1 MNEKEQ
7 NRAILSKYIMKL
19 IDEEL
24 DKDDCDMELIDR
36 YNAIL
41 DEIDGPNYA
50 PDPER
55 KKQTLAELDRA
66 YKEAAS
72 KHEKLERNSVKIK
85 RRFNFLNWKI
95 AVAACLCF
103 IVVTPLAV
111 SAFSGTNPVELIA
124 SLGRRIFQMEE
135 NTPYN
140 YGEMTFI
147 RNGESQTYESI
158 QECLKQENIDI
169 LYPSWLPDG
178 TKIESV
184 RVTNNP
190 DGDIVLFQFNNDF
203 IMLSAELYT
212 IDLSVYINSDKYK
225 LETLNGI
232 ECYIESSEAISYY
245 NVIFVQDNCTY
256 NMSIKDIEILPLIME
271 NLKQGESR

>member
-95 AVAACLCF
+95 AVVVCLCF

-111 SAFSGTNPVELIA
+111 SAFSGTSPVELIK
-124 SLGRRIFQMEE
+124 SLGRRIFHMDE
-135 NTPYN
+135 NTPYD
-140 YGEMTFI
+140 YDEMTFI
-147 RNGESQTYESI
+147 RNGEVRIYESI
-158 QECLKQENIDI
+158 QECFNQEDINI
-169 LYPSWLPDG
+169 LYPSWLPEG
-178 TKIESV
+178 TKVESV
-184 RVTNNP
+184 MVTNTTE
-190 DGDIVLFQFNNDF
+190 GDIVLFKFNSDSV
-203 IMLSAELYT
+203 MLSVKLYIT
-212 IDLSVYINSDKYK
+212 DVSIYLNSFDYQ
-225 LETLNGI
+225 LEIFNGI
-232 ECYIESSEAISYY
+232 KCYIERSEDISYY
-245 NVIFVQDNCTY
+245 NVIFVHDNCTY

-271 NLKQGESR
+271 NLNQGE